1 MNEDHIDASR
11 IYTLPTR
18 GSGMAGEAASN
29 SRTWNRTTTTLLA
42 CTLALCTV
50 ISTHAQTT
58 ADPLHKASRQ
68 ELDVIKVILAQEK
81 AWNAGDLPGY
91 VKGYKDSPDTL
102 FIGKQVSKGYAEIFA
117 EYRHDYPTT
126 ASMGTLGFSE
136 LEVHPLSETFAV
148 CIGRFHLD
156 RSKREG
162 GSADGVFSL
171 VFEKTEQGWKIVV
184 DHTT

>member
-1 MNEDHIDASR
+1 
-11 IYTLPTR
+11 
-18 GSGMAGEAASN
+18 MAGDGGSRKRAKRWATAA
-29 SRTWNRTTTTLLA
+29 LLA
-42 CTLALCTV
+42 CTLALS
-50 ISTHAQTT
+50 ISIPAQAQTD
-58 ADPLHKASRQ
+58 DPLHKASRQ

-102 FIGKQVSKGYAEIFA
+102 FIGKQVSKGYAEILA
-117 EYRHDYPTT
+117 DYKHDYPTT

-148 CIGRFHLD
+148 CIGKFHLD

-162 GSADGVFSL
+162 GSADGIFSL
-171 VFEKTEQGWKIVV
+171 IFEKTDQGWKIVV